1 MSKDLSAIVEDVLR
15 KIPQTR
21 DCNNKLIYCV
31 LRSCGVESNESFTS
45 VINKLING
53 ELPAL
58 ESITRARRKLVEQH
72 PELDANAKVKELRAK
87 QEEMYKGYARG
98 TNGII

>member
-1 MSKDLSAIVEDVLR
+1 MSKDLSVIVEDVLR

-21 DCNNKLIYCV
+21 DNNNKLIYCV

-53 ELPAL
+53 ELPAF
-58 ESITRARRKLVEQH
+58 ESITRARRKIVEQH
-72 PELDANAKVKELRAK
+72 PELDANEKVKELRAK
-87 QEEMYKGYARG
+87 QEQMYKGYARG